1 MTSLVSLWLQPS
13 QFAMAFGF
21 LSTSSRM
28 GDLASKLALGTAV
41 ADGWGWRSLFL
52 VAAVLQLAVAFA
64 NAALLPKH
72 GGGGGGGSQSLQP
85 QQQHH
90 ATGAGSLLEGT
101 HGDATISAGSSST
114 SSSNSSNA
122 PDHNNTTA
130 DDGLNEDDEAARM
143 VAESAP
149 PTWAHIR
156 GVVTSPRFAAV
167 AAAVAALHV
176 VMEFDKYIPLYLHK
190 SLRFPPGLAAQGA
203 ALYPLSQL
211 LALGGAGLG
220 YDRLTPRGRLW
231 TTGGLCALLVVFYGT
246 QLALRV
252 WAVPVPDYVHLG
264 LIFCAG
270 AAMAV
275 PYYLPASIYLAEVGG
290 KGKCTWYCC

>member
-1 MTSLVSLWLQPS
+1 MLSLVSLGMQPS

-52 VAAVLQLAVAFA
+52 VAAALQLAVAFS

-72 GGGGGGGSQSLQP
+72 SGGSGSSGGGAGQQAS
-85 QQQHH
+85 QQQH
-90 ATGAGSLLEGT
+90 ATGAGSLAEGGQP
-101 HGDATISAGSSST
+101 HG
-114 SSSNSSNA
+114 NA
-122 PDHNNTTA
+122 PDATA
-130 DDGLNEDDEAARM
+130 AAMATASFHDEAAG
-143 VAESAP
+143 AESAP
-149 PTWAHIR
+149 PTWAQVR
-156 GVVTSPRFAAV
+156 AVVTSPRFAAV

-176 VMEFDKYIPLYLHK
+176 VMEFDKYVPLYLNK
-190 SLRFPPGLAAQGA
+190 SLGFPPGLAAQGA
-203 ALYPLSQL
+203 SLYPLAQL
-211 LALGGAGLG
+211 LALGAAGFG

-231 TTGGLCALLVVFYGT
+231 TTGGLCGLLVVFYSA

-264 LIFCAG
+264 LIFCSG

-275 PYYLPASIYLAEVGG
+275 PYYLPASIFLAEVGG
-290 KGKCTWYCC
+290 KGKCTYGVLAVRAMFHM